1 MGGSQQDFV
10 AAQYA
15 SRVHDYVA
23 SAVHRAAADLDQIED
38 ALRGRGLGRV
48 LDVGSD

>member
-10 AAQYA
+10 AAHYA
-15 SRVHDYVA
+15 PRAQDYLA
-23 SAVHRAAADLDQIED
+23 SAVHRAGADLDQIED